1 VVRDDPGDRADRQ
14 RIARIVERSK
24 APGWLRDVLA
34 QVAAEVEAVPPID
47 GEPAEPKVIYR
58 H

>member
-1 VVRDDPGDRADRQ
+1 VVTNDPVDRADRQ
-14 RIARIVERSK
+14 RIAGIVERSK
-24 APGWLRDVLA
+24 TPAWLRDVLA

-47 GEPAEPKVIYR
+47 AEPAEPKMIYR